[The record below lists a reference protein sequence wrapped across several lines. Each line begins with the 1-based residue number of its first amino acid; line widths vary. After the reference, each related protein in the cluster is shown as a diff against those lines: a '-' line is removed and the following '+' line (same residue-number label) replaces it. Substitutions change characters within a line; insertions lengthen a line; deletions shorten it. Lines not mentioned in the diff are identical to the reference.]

1 MPENKPKPPSLSD
14 VQKMAAA
21 AQKAAA
27 AAKQPAPAVEPFY
40 KSWGKTRTTTDFQNP
55 IDYLLYGPWDNA
67 AYRGSYKPTTTTYT
81 GTGRPIGGVTGQA
94 ESASAPTY
102 APTYAPAAGAPLSL
116 AEVAQR
122 RSAIPDLS
130 PSGVAPAPGAATPG
144 NVNIAP
150 LGARAREQA
159 LAERLGMEY
168 IPGQAAGTAQAAYDQ
183 QQLRNQIEGNYSG
196 ASQSIANQIAA
207 AQDRYGKNQADIK
220 NIFGT
225 LSTIRAADKTKIAQQ
240 FANSIQAAQDRA
252 DAMTAQAQQQLQ
264 LGQQGAATAGAELGG
279 GPAQMPTDSLTSQ
292 AVAQGIADQNANQ
305 GTWDRLMQGMG
316 LQQQGNVDTAVQGYN
331 LQQAG
336 ALDALR
342 RGYEESMLGLEGQQ
356 LSLQDQI
363 AQAMSGAQAAQ
374 AGAQS
379 DWALQ
384 QLKNQ
389 GALDVAQTRAAARG
403 SSGGGGNATTTNK
416 LKTVS
421 DVFAAA
427 AAQGTS
433 PQYIINNANNAIMGA
448 SAGLNQGNDGTKGLK
463 TPTAAQAL
471 AQWNLAS
478 ANSKNFAAIAPLV
491 TAYIQATLK

>member
-1 MPENKPKPPSLSD
+1 MAPKDPKPTPTPKGWEKTRADLSLGAYDLFSGIGRNAMNFAESLGNYFGGKD
-14 VQKMAAA
+14 QAAA
-21 AQKAAA
+21 GQGAGDLAL
-27 AAKQPAPAVEPFY
+27 AKERLQVQQNLGLAPFA
-40 KSWGKTRTTTDFQNP
+40 NP
-55 IDYLLYGPWDNA
+55 
-67 AYRGSYKPTTTTYT
+67 
-81 GTGRPIGGVTGQA
+81 V
-94 ESASAPTY
+94 Y
-102 APTYAPAAGAPLSL
+102 APTQAPAAGAPLSIQEL
-116 AEVAQR
+116 AAR
-122 RSAIPDLS
+122 RAGASQQ
-130 PSGVAPAPGAATPG
+130 GGAPAPGAANPG
-144 NVNIAP
+144 NVSIAP

-159 LAERLGMEY
+159 MAERLGMEY

-225 LSTIRAADKTKIAQQ
+225 LSTIRAADKQKIAQQ

-252 DAMTAQAQQQLQ
+252 AAMTAQAQQQLQ
-264 LGQQGAATAGAELGG
+264 LGQQGAATAGSELGG
-279 GPAQMPTDSLTSQ
+279 GPTQMPTDSLTSQ

-305 GTWDRLMQGMG
+305 GTWANLMQGMG

-403 SSGGGGNATTTNK
+403 SSGGSADTTPKYSKDIFGFQQRVNDAFGADGYTNLMGTIEAAKQLATK
-416 LKTVS
+416 RKT
-421 DVFAAA
+421 AAA
-427 AAQGTS
+427 KAAGQTNVKAPSKSEILSAWNAVSGM
-433 PQYIINNANNAIMGA
+433 PELLPYAQQAINN
-448 SAGLNQGNDGTKGLK
+448 
-463 TPTAAQAL
+463 
-471 AQWNLAS
+471 
-478 ANSKNFAAIAPLV
+478 
-491 TAYIQATLK
+491 Y